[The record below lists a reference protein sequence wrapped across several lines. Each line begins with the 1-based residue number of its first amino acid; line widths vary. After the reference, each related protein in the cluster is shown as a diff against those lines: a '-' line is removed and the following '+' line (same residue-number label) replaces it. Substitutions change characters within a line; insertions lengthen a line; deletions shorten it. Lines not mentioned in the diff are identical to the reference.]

1 MIDIINKQEIA
12 CNDVQVF
19 GNEINSHIILDS
31 DGYVYAAVPYSKG
44 WEVFVNGKR
53 QEILK
58 ANDAFMAIALPAGEY
73 DVRFKY
79 CTPYLIPGLF
89 ITCVSLCML
98 YGLCLLKN
106 VKTEK

>member
-1 MIDIINKQEIA
+1 MRVLMQLIYKQGTHPDIIWTITQFPKLLLTL
-12 CNDVQVF
+12 
-19 GNEINSHIILDS
+19 HLW
-31 DGYVYAAVPYSKG
+31 G